1 MRSTVQRCALVIAL
15 AASVVGTV
23 ATALWVC
30 RLGGD
35 SATRVWIRFD
45 APPGTR
51 PLTAISIIDGD
62 DKLPLGDLAAGE
74 EKSLQLSPAPD
85 AQRQLTVSYTRDG
98 EHMSWNSA
106 PKPAGIG
113 TEYWLTVTADGRI
126 AARECQRP
134 CATP

>member
-1 MRSTVQRCALVIAL
+1 MISTIQRCALVVAL
-15 AASVVGTV
+15 AAVVLGAV
-23 ATALWVC
+23 ATAL
-30 RLGGD
+30 RFGRPGSD
-35 SATRVWIRFD
+35 SETRVWIRFD

-85 AQRQLTVSYTRDG
+85 AQRQLTVTYNRDG
-98 EHMSWNSA
+98 ERLSWNSG

-113 TEYWLTVTADGRI
+113 TEYWLTVAADGRI